1 MRRGGNGTI
10 LEGVTPIPQHWQQD
24 GEAQELWDVVDINGR
39 SAGRTTLRG
48 APDFA
53 PGEFHVVVG
62 TCVFTPRR
70 EVLVTRRAPN
80 KSHAGEWEFSAGS
93 VLAGETSVQ
102 AARRE
107 LAEETGLEFPIERFH
122 TIGRLLE
129 PTALFDIYAVQ
140 IPEIAAVIPQP
151 GEVDDYRWVQVDA
164 VLEQPREV
172 AFTGPWHRRL
182 DQIQFALRK
191 LVEGAGA

>member
-1 MRRGGNGTI
+1 MI
-10 LEGVTPIPQHWQQD
+10 ATPQNWQKD
-24 GEAQELWDVVDINGR
+24 GEANEDWDVVDINGR
-39 SAGRTTLRG
+39 SVGRTTKRG

-80 KSHAGEWEFSAGS
+80 KSHPGEWEFSAGS
-93 VLAGETSVQ
+93 ALAGEASVT

-107 LAEETGLEFPIERFH
+107 LAEETGLEVPTAEFQ
-122 TIGRLLE
+122 TVGRLFE
-129 PTALFDIYAVQ
+129 PTALFDIYAVR
-140 IPEIAAVIPQP
+140 IAEIAPVIPQP
-151 GEVDDYRWVQVDA
+151 GEVDDYRWIELDA
-164 VLEQPREV
+164 VLEHPREV

-191 LVEGAGA
+191 LVEGFDR